1 MPVAR
6 PTRRPRAFTL
16 LEALIASVIVAM
28 VALAASTSV
37 AVGIAV
43 EEDNRLAVLAMHAA
57 EQQMGAVL
65 EREYDNMSSLA
76 GSEDAG
82 AMLLPPRAGTTVR
95 ESMGPAF
102 DRMSRITSITA
113 ENRYFAQYNGH
124 TVEGRRIEVTVLGP
138 DGRELARLVRFRGK
152 DPES

>member
-1 MPVAR
+1 
-6 PTRRPRAFTL
+6 
-16 LEALIASVIVAM
+16 
-28 VALAASTSV
+28 
-37 AVGIAV
+37 
-43 EEDNRLAVLAMHAA
+43 
-57 EQQMGAVL
+57 
-65 EREYDNMSSLA
+65 
-76 GSEDAG
+76 
-82 AMLLPPRAGTTVR
+82 MLLPPRAGTTVR

>member
-1 MPVAR
+1 MSMRYAS
-6 PTRRPRAFTL
+6 RRRAFTL

-57 EQQMGAVL
+57 EQQMGTIL
-65 EREYDNMSSLA
+65 EREYDDMASLA
-76 GSEDAG
+76 GEEGVG
-82 AMLLPPRAGTTVR
+82 AMLLPPRAGTSVR

-102 DRMSRITSITA
+102 DRLSRITAIAT

>member
-1 MPVAR
+1 MRYAS
-6 PTRRPRAFTL
+6 RRRAFTL

-57 EQQMGAVL
+57 EQQMGTIL
-65 EREYDNMSSLA
+65 ERDYDDMASLA
-76 GSEDAG
+76 GEEGMG
-82 AMLLPPRAGTTVR
+82 AMLLPPRAGTSVR

-102 DRMSRITSITA
+102 DRLSRITAIAT
-113 ENRYFAQYNGH
+113 ENRY
-124 TVEGRRIEVTVLGP
+124 
-138 DGRELARLVRFRGK
+138 
-152 DPES
+152 